1 MGKRSSGFASAA
13 LRERLAQAAARL
25 MIEHGIRDFGL
36 AKRKAAER
44 LGVKDLGALPSNAQ
58 IEASLAE
65 RQRIFEPRAHGHRL
79 AHLRRVAL
87 SVMDELA
94 AFQPRLVGSV
104 LAGTATTSAPIEL
117 HAFSDSPE
125 TIAESLTAQGASLRD
140 FQRRY
145 RYNSQRV
152 ALVPGYRF
160 LRDGAEVVVLTFPE
174 NGLREAPLSPVDQRP
189 MKRAGRGE
197 VAELLGASASAA
209 FPLA

>member
-1 MGKRSSGFASAA
+1 MGKRSSSFASAA

-65 RQRIFEPRAHGHRL
+65 RQRIFEPRALGARI
-79 AHLRRVAL
+79 AHLRRIAL
-87 SVMDELA
+87 SVMDELG
-94 AFQPRLVGSV
+94 AFHPRLVGSV
-104 LAGTATTSAPIEL
+104 LAGTAITGAPIEL
-117 HAFSDSPE
+117 HAFSESPE
-125 TIAESLTAQGASLRD
+125 TIAESLAAHGVSLRD
-140 FQRRY
+140 CQRRY

-152 ALVPGYRF
+152 AIVPGYRF
-160 LRDGAEVVVLTFPE
+160 VRDGAEVVVVTFPE

-189 MKRAGRGE
+189 MKRAGRNE
-197 VAELLGASASAA
+197 VCELIEASEGAAS
-209 FPLA
+209 PLV

>member
-1 MGKRSSGFASAA
+1 MGKRSSSFASAA

-44 LGVKDLGALPSNAQ
+44 LGVRDKGALPSNAQ

-65 RQRIFEPRAHGHRL
+65 RQRIFEPHAHERRL
-79 AHLRRVAL
+79 DELRRIAL
-87 SVMDELA
+87 SVMDQLVP
-94 AFQPRLVGSV
+94 FQPRLVGPV
-104 LAGTATTSAPIEL
+104 LTGTATSAASVEL

-125 TIAESLTAQGASLRD
+125 SVAAALEAQGVALRD
-140 FQRRY
+140 CQRRY

-152 ALVPGYRF
+152 VIVPGYRF
-160 LRDGAEVVVLTFPE
+160 VREGTEVVVVAFPE

-189 MKRAGRGE
+189 MRRAGRGE
-197 VAELLGASASAA
+197 VSELVG
-209 FPLA
+209 

>member
-1 MGKRSSGFASAA
+1 MGKRSSSFATAT

-44 LGVKDLGALPSNAQ
+44 LGVSDKGALPSNAQ

-65 RQRIFEPRAHGHRL
+65 RQRIFEPHAHGLRL
-79 AHLRRVAL
+79 VQLRRIAL
-87 SVMDELA
+87 SVMDQLA
-94 AFQPRLVGSV
+94 LFQPRLVGPV
-104 LAGTATTSAPIEL
+104 LTGTATTTSSIEL

-125 TIAESLTAQGASLRD
+125 MVAAALAAQGVAVRD
-140 FQRRY
+140 CQRRY
-145 RYNSQRV
+145 RYNSQRIV
-152 ALVPGYRF
+152 LVPGYRF
-160 LRDGAEVVVLTFPE
+160 VRDGTEIVVVTFPE

-197 VAELLGASASAA
+197 VSGLVTD
-209 FPLA
+209 